1 MLGLCFCLRARTQ
14 DISIE
19 GRHKKWNDAFQKYRV
34 SNEAD
39 HDKCGHLTVE
49 GSYFRAPKIGRIL
62 KCTGKR
68 CDDAAVCQEEE
79 KAEEREQKLVSHSL
93 LAS

>member
-1 MLGLCFCLRARTQ
+1 MLGMCFCLRARTQ

-79 KAEEREQKLVSHSL
+79 KAEEREKKLVSHSL